1 MFGDVH
7 LREVWFRYARKAAWT
22 LRDVDLELGP
32 GETAVVLGPNGSG
45 KSTLLQLAAGV
56 LRPGRGVVTGRPDVV
71 GWVPERFPADQPFTA
86 RAYLTHMAA
95 VRGADRDAIDEWA
108 DRLDFAG
115 FLDVR
120 LSRLSKG
127 SAQKV
132 GLVQALLSPPGLLVL
147 DEPWEGLDAATRKQ
161 VPAIVADVVGRGGQ
175 VLISDHLGEV
185 SRLPAARRW
194 HVRDGRVTEGERP
207 MARRSIIELA
217 VAAGHAD
224 HAVARL
230 RADGFDVLG
239 IREER

>member
-1 MFGDVH
+1 MFGGVLMQD
-7 LREVWFRYARKAAWT
+7 VWFRYSRRAAWT
-22 LRDVDLELGP
+22 LQRVDLELGP

-56 LRPGRGVVTGRPDVV
+56 LRPARGTVTARAAVV

-95 VRGADRDAIDEWA
+95 IRGVDGAAIDEWA
-108 DRLDFAG
+108 GLLDFTG

-132 GLVQALLSPPGLLVL
+132 GLVQALLDPPGLLVL
-147 DEPWEGLDAATRKQ
+147 DEPWEGLDAKTREQ
-161 VPAIVADVVGRGGQ
+161 VPAIVADVVGRGGS

-185 SRLPAARRW
+185 SRLPRARRW
-194 HVRDGRVTEGERP
+194 HVRDGQVAEGQRP
-207 MARRSIIELA
+207 TARRIIELA
-217 VAAGHAD
+217 VAPAHAD
-224 HAVARL
+224 RAVAKL

-239 IREER
+239 VREER

>member
-1 MFGDVH
+1 MQLQDVS
-7 LREVWFRYARKAAWT
+7 FRYARKAAWT
-22 LRDVDLELGP
+22 LQHVDLDLGP

-56 LRPGRGVVTGRPDVV
+56 LRPARGTVTGRAAIV

-86 RAYLTHMAA
+86 RAYLSHMAA
-95 VRGADRDAIDEWA
+95 IRNAAGHTIDEWA
-108 DRLDFAG
+108 ERLDFTG

-132 GLVQALLSPPGLLVL
+132 GLVQALLDPPGLLVL
-147 DEPWEGLDAATRKQ
+147 DEPWEGLDARTREQ
-161 VPAIVADVVGRGGQ
+161 VPAIVAEVVERGGS

-185 SRLPAARRW
+185 SRLPRARRW

-207 MARRSIIELA
+207 AARRIIELA
-217 VAAGHAD
+217 VPPAHTD
-224 HAVARL
+224 RAVAKL

-239 IREER
+239 VREER

>member
-1 MFGDVH
+1 MH
-7 LREVWFRYARKAAWT
+7 LQDVWFRYARKAAWT
-22 LRDVDLELGP
+22 LSNVDLALGP

-56 LRPGRGVVTGRPDVV
+56 LRPGRGTVTGRPAVV

-95 VRGADRDAIDEWA
+95 VRNAPAQKIDEWA

-132 GLVQALLSPPGLLVL
+132 GLVQALLHPPGLLVL
-147 DEPWEGLDAATRKQ
+147 DEPWEGLDARTREQ
-161 VPAIVADVVGRGGQ
+161 VPAIVADVVGRGGS

-185 SRLPAARRW
+185 SRLPDARRW
-194 HVRDGRVTEGERP
+194 HVRDGRVAEGERP
-207 MARRSIIELA
+207 RTSRRIIELA
-217 VAAGHAD
+217 VAAAHAER
-224 HAVARL
+224 ALAKL

-239 IREER
+239 VREER

>member
-1 MFGDVH
+1 MFGGVH
-7 LREVWFRYARKAAWT
+7 LQDVWFRYSRKAAWT
-22 LRDVDLELGP
+22 LQRVDLTLGP
-32 GETAVVLGPNGSG
+32 GETAIVLGPNGSG

-56 LRPGRGVVTGRPDVV
+56 LQPVKGAVTGRPDPV

-95 VRGADRDAIDEWA
+95 IRAAAVSVEEWA
-108 DRLDFAG
+108 ERLDFTG

-132 GLVQALLSPPGLLVL
+132 GLVQALLDPPGLLVL
-147 DEPWEGLDAATRKQ
+147 DEPWEGLDARTREQ
-161 VPAIVADVVGRGGQ
+161 VPAIVADVVGRGGS

-185 SRLPAARRW
+185 SRLPGARRW
-194 HVRDGRVTEGERP
+194 HVHGGRVVEGERP
-207 MARRSIIELA
+207 AARRIIELA
-217 VAAGHAD
+217 VAPAHAD
-224 HAVARL
+224 RAVAKL

-239 IREER
+239 VREER

>member
-1 MFGDVH
+1 
-7 LREVWFRYARKAAWT
+7 
-22 LRDVDLELGP
+22 
-32 GETAVVLGPNGSG
+32 
-45 KSTLLQLAAGV
+45 V

-207 MARRSIIELA
+207 VARRSIIELA